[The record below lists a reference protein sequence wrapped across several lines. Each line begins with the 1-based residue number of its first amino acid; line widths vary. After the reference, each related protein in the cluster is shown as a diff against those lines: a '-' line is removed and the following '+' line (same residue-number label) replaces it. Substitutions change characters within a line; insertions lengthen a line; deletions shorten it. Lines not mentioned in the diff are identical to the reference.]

1 MTIKEMLR
9 ECEAK
14 GDSKRKAQIYVG
26 KKVKAMLNSGRSDKE
41 IADELGL
48 DEAIVRKIREG
59 HKKKA

>member
-14 GDSKRKAQIYVG
+14 GDSKHKAQIYVG
-26 KKVKAMLNSGRSDKE
+26 KKVKALLNSGYSNEEVADK
-41 IADELGL
+41 LGL
-48 DEAIVRKIREG
+48 SEAIVRKIREG

>member
-1 MTIKEMLR
+1 MTIKEMIK
-9 ECEAK
+9 ESVAK
-14 GDSKRKAQIYVG
+14 GESKKKAQIEVG

-48 DEAIVRKIREG
+48 NEAIVKKIREG